1 MRCTQDLYKKEA
13 LDLKKVIKR
22 NIGKETKQSQVMMSN
37 YVKKYKN
44 MKAWKSQTF
53 WEYALHALA

>member
-44 MKAWKSQTF
+44 MKA
-53 WEYALHALA
+53 

>member
-44 MKAWKSQTF
+44 MKAQKSQTF